1 MRPIAIAILFLIVV
15 SIYAA
20 PVSATNVTMT
30 FNKGQLQAKMVL
42 SVHQNM
48 TDFPKETI
56 NLDASSDVS
65 MSAAFTAALRK
76 VAGSASFSALTVG
89 VSSSPTWLNLTITTN
104 VVGMTERHGDVA
116 TANMTWRSFNVSSD
130 LRAGD
135 LSYNNVGRR
144 YLRPVVAFYQN
155 ASKFETSP
163 NATIKAVTFFVN
175 GTLSVPG
182 PMATNSVGN
191 FTFLDF
197 SALSA
202 PLAQWNRTYT
212 LSNNTSSWKYAPPP
226 LINASLRVQSLNKT
240 FTIFATS
247 VYSAEITASGLVQT
261 QGEVLLTDVGTGLNE
276 WIMVGVVVLALVLAI
291 VVQIMYARR
300 KKAVRLGR
308 R

>member
-1 MRPIAIAILFLIVV
+1 MRPIAVAILILIVV

-20 PVSATNVTMT
+20 PVSAANVTMT

-56 NLDASSDVS
+56 NLDASSDAS
-65 MSAAFTAALRK
+65 MSAAFNAALRN

-89 VSSSPTWLNLTITTN
+89 VSSNPTWLNLTITTN
-104 VVGMTERHGDVA
+104 VAGMTERHGDVA

-135 LSYNNVGRR
+135 LSYNDVGSR
-144 YLRPVVAFYQN
+144 YLRPVAAFYQN
-155 ASKFETSP
+155 ASAFETSP
-163 NATIKAVTFFVN
+163 NATIKAVTFFVD
-175 GTLSVPG
+175 GISVPG
-182 PMATNSVGN
+182 NVATNSVGN
-191 FTFLDF
+191 FTVLDF
-197 SALSA
+197 SSLST

-212 LSNNTSSWKYAPPP
+212 LSNNTSSWRYTPQP
-226 LINASLRVQSLNKT
+226 LLNASLLVQRLNKT
-240 FTIFATS
+240 FTIVATCA
-247 VYSAEITASGLVQT
+247 YSAEITATGLVQT
-261 QGEVLLTDVGTGLNE
+261 QGDVLLVDIGSGFDE
-276 WIMVGVVVLALVLAI
+276 WIMLGVVVLALVLATAA
-291 VVQIMYARR
+291 QIMYARK